1 MLSKMNKKFSKFEI
15 AVLKRTA
22 QNVNPM
28 VTKKAKLLEKI
39 AELQDEY
46 NKLSVMQDKYEASIK
61 EMTGGYSTEDLIT
74 KVVETSGKVKVTKYV
89 LKYPETVIPVM
100 DNNTESDVEEP
111 NTEEDDVPV
120 ENETTDVFNL

>member
-1 MLSKMNKKFSKFEI
+1 
-15 AVLKRTA
+15 
-22 QNVNPM
+22 M

-89 LKYPETVIPVM
+89 LKYPETVIPVV
-100 DNNTESDVEEP
+100 DNNTESDV
-111 NTEEDDVPV
+111 EEDDVPV
-120 ENETTDVFNL
+120 ENETTDVFDL